1 MDTRKL
7 SVVSGVLIFIAALF
21 LSWYIVSGDDDE
33 NDQASA
39 NEVAPVLMMEYD
51 PKPIR
56 SSIQFTGRVIPY
68 DQYDIY
74 AEVSGI
80 FERGDHPF
88 KTGTSFSQGDVILK
102 INDDEVRQQ
111 VLSARYEFS
120 AAISQILADINI
132 DYADKYDEWQTYFD
146 EMDASTP
153 LEPLPE
159 VNDRQFRMFLNRQN
173 IFSRFSSIRQQEVRL
188 DKFTIRA
195 PYDGVVTDH
204 TINPGA
210 LVQNGQRLGRFTGTN
225 LLEIEASIPAREARF
240 ISAGDRVTVQTT
252 GLNSETYTAAISRK
266 NAVIEPGT
274 QSIKIFIE
282 IEGNDLEP
290 GNYLEGEISGQ
301 MFPEAFRVHKDILV
315 RDNELFIV
323 ENSRARLQTVQLL
336 ASAGDSM
343 IIAGLDPGTK
353 IIDEFRNAAFEDAE
367 VAEREDR

>member
-21 LSWYIVSGDDDE
+21 LSWYIVSEDDDE
-33 NDQASA
+33 NEQASA
-39 NEVAPVLMMEYD
+39 NEVASVLMMEYA
-51 PKPIR
+51 PSPIR

-68 DQYDIY
+68 DQFDIY

-80 FERGDHPF
+80 FERGDHTF
-88 KTGTSFSQGDVILK
+88 KTGTTFSRGDAILN
-102 INDDEVRQQ
+102 INDAEERQQ

-132 DYADKYDEWQTYFD
+132 DYSDYFDEWQTYFD
-146 EMDASTP
+146 DFDASTP

-159 VNDRQFRMFLNRQN
+159 VTDRQFRMFLNRQN

-195 PYDGVVTDH
+195 PYDGVLTDH

-225 LLEIEASIPAREARF
+225 QLEIEASIPAREARF
-240 ISAGDRVTVQTT
+240 ISAGDQVSVRTT
-252 GLNSETYTAAISRK
+252 GMNPETYTASISRK
-266 NAVIEPGT
+266 NAIIEPGT

-290 GNYLEGEISGQ
+290 GNYLEGDISGQ
-301 MFPEAFRVHKDILV
+301 LFPEAFKVHKDILV

-323 ENSRARLQTVQLL
+323 ENDRARLHTVQLL

-343 IIAGLDPGTK
+343 IIAGLEPGTK
-353 IIDEFRNAAFEDAE
+353 LIDEFRNAAFEDAE
-367 VAEREDR
+367 VTEREDR